1 MARERL
7 VTAAGVAATSQ
18 DMILSSSPR
27 RIYEIAMP
35 EPQTIPLVLASP
47 HSGRDYPAEFLAAT
61 RLSETQ
67 LAGSEDR
74 YVDELVAGA
83 PLLGA
88 PLIRALFPRSFVDLN
103 REAYEMDPAMFD
115 EPLPAFVNSRSPR
128 VAAGLGV
135 IPRVA
140 AGGIDIY
147 QQPMRFSDALK
158 RISDYYQPY
167 HAALRGLVDAT
178 LERFGVC
185 LLVDCHS
192 MPSDSP
198 SGRDRPPAFV
208 LGDCHAASCASVI
221 VAEAERVLQEHGYR
235 VARNRPYAGG
245 YTTRHY
251 GQPKRGVHALQIEIN
266 RALYMDERRF
276 GRLAGF
282 DGLAAA
288 LSRLVAA
295 LGLRLDALA
304 QAARSGG

>member
-1 MARERL
+1 MTARDE
-7 VTAAGVAATSQ
+7 AATSQ
-18 DMILSSSPR
+18 DMILSSSPPR
-27 RIYEIAMP
+27 VYEIAMP

-47 HSGRDYPAEFLAAT
+47 HSGRDYPADFLAAT
-61 RLSETQ
+61 RLGEAQ
-67 LAGSEDR
+67 LAASEDR
-74 YVDELVAGA
+74 YVDELVSGA

-103 REAYEMDPAMFD
+103 REAYELDPAMFD
-115 EPLPAFVNSRSPR
+115 EPLPEFVNSRSPR

-147 QQPMRFSDALK
+147 EQRMRFSDALK
-158 RISDYYQPY
+158 RIGGYYQPY
-167 HAALRGLVDAT
+167 HAALRELIDAT

-198 SGRDRPPAFV
+198 PGRDRPPAFV
-208 LGDCHAASCASVI
+208 LGDCHAASCASTI
-221 VAEAERVLQEHGYR
+221 VAEAERVLLEQGYR

-245 YTTRHY
+245 FTTRHY

-266 RALYMDERRF
+266 RALYMDERRL

-288 LSRLVAA
+288 LMRLVAA
-295 LGLRLDALA
+295 LGARLDELA
-304 QAARSGG
+304 EAARRSR